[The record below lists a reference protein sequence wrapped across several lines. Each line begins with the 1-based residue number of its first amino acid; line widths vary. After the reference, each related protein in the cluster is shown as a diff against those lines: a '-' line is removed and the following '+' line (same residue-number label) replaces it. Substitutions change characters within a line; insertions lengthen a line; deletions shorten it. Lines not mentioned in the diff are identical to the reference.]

1 MTFNPLVRP
10 VNVVVIG
17 GVQSPGI
24 ATIRDAHAPR
34 RLVVRNG
41 VGLSG
46 ATVRFQGVM
55 LSEKFA
61 VELRLYTAEDWDAW
75 ASFKDV
81 VDPPPLGEHAR
92 ALDISHPIL
101 EDLGITSVLVDDVLQ
116 PVQEGETGVWLIVI
130 KLTQFRR
137 PTFQASAPD
146 GAQAGP
152 EDPVDIQI
160 AALTAEVDRRAA
172 S

>member
-1 MTFNPLVRP
+1 VTFNPLTNP
-10 VNVVVIG
+10 VDYVVIG
-17 GVQSPGI
+17 GVRSPGI
-24 ATIRDAHAPR
+24 ATIVGAHAPR

-55 LSEKFA
+55 LSEKFS
-61 VELRLYTAEDWDAW
+61 VELRLYSVDDWNGW
-75 ASFKDV
+75 ATFKDV
-81 VDPPPLGEHAR
+81 VDVPPLGTRAR
-92 ALDISHPIL
+92 ALAIEHPIL

-116 PVQEGETGVWLIVI
+116 PVQEDDKGVWLIVI
-130 KLTQFRR
+130 KLTQFQH
-137 PTFQASAPD
+137 PEFQASAPD

-152 EDPVDIQI
+152 EDPLDIEN
-160 AALTAEVDRRAA
+160 AALTAESERLLA